1 MVTTVISSCMTRY
14 IIEGEK
20 TMTIINDAVK
30 AFDKS
35 FKWMVESVNE
45 VQVQAMSSDA
55 TKYAVLRMNNDNT
68 ADMELFDMV
77 NKDSV
82 DVVDTISTMKEL
94 EAYITF

>member
-1 MVTTVISSCMTRY
+1 MTRY